1 MSFYT
6 NIGIICVKVS
16 KWTKKVIFFKKKFG
30 RIKKVRIFA
39 ARFERSR
46 KFIENTGK
54 DNEAIR
60 CVSKDKNEA
69 NCNRISLRV

>member
-6 NIGIICVKVS
+6 NIGIICGKVS

-46 KFIENTGK
+46 TFIENTGK
-54 DNEAIR
+54 DNE
-60 CVSKDKNEA
+60 VSKDKNEA

>member
-6 NIGIICVKVS
+6 NIGIICGKVS
-16 KWTKKVIFFKKKFG
+16 KWTKKVNFFKKKFG

-46 KFIENTGK
+46 TFIENTGK

-60 CVSKDKNEA
+60 CVSSGIERQKRSELQQN
-69 NCNRISLRV
+69 

>member
-1 MSFYT
+1 LSFYT
-6 NIGIICVKVS
+6 NIGIICGKAA
-16 KWTKKVIFFKKKFG
+16 KWAKKVIFFKKKFG

-46 KFIENTGK
+46 VFIENTGK

-60 CVSKDKNEA
+60 CVSSSIERQKRSELQQN
-69 NCNRISLRV
+69 

>member
-6 NIGIICVKVS
+6 NIGIICGKVS

-46 KFIENTGK
+46 TFIE
-54 DNEAIR
+54 
-60 CVSKDKNEA
+60 VSKDKNEA

>member
-6 NIGIICVKVS
+6 NIGIICGKVS

-30 RIKKVRIFA
+30 RIKK
-39 ARFERSR
+39 
-46 KFIENTGK
+46 FIENTGK

-60 CVSKDKNEA
+60 CVSSSIERQKRSELQQN
-69 NCNRISLRV
+69 